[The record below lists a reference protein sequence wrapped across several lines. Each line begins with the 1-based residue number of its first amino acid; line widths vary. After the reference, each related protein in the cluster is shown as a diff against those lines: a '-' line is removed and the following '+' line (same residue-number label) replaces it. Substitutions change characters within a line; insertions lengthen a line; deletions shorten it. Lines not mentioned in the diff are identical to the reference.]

1 MSKRRFLVSTII
13 IVAVAIAVAASS
25 QTMQQRMIRIAVVNT
40 QEVFDKYLKTQEAQA
55 KLNEEISKLEEQGK
69 KMSEDLR
76 TLQEKYDK
84 QRIFIDD
91 KKKEQEMLQQIEQ
104 KKAEIRQFIQ
114 SGQQQLDQKRQE
126 LTEPIIKEIDQVVQQ
141 IGKDEGFDLIV
152 DKIATLYVNPQI
164 DITEK
169 VIQILNRRYLKEHPE
184 AAKLEGGA
192 EKSKS
197 KERGK

>member
-1 MSKRRFLVSTII
+1 MSKKRFLVSTII
-13 IVAVAIAVAASS
+13 IAAVAIAVAASS
-25 QTMQQRMIRIAVVNT
+25 QTMQQRMVKIAVVNT

>member
-1 MSKRRFLVSTII
+1 MSRKWFLILTAAIA
-13 IVAVAIAVAASS
+13 AVAIAVAASS
-25 QTMQQRMIRIAVVNT
+25 QTMQQRMMKIAVVNT
-40 QEVFDKYLKTQEAQA
+40 QEVFDKYLKTQEAQK

-91 KKKEQEMLQQIEQ
+91 KKKEQEMLRQIEQ

-114 SGQQQLDQKRQE
+114 SGQQRLDQKRQE

-152 DKIATLYVNPQI
+152 DKIATLYVNPRI

-169 VIQILNRRYLKEHPE
+169 VIQILNQRYIEEHPE
-184 AAKLEGGA
+184 AAKSKGGT
-192 EKSKS
+192 EKPKP
-197 KERGK
+197 KEQGK

>member
-1 MSKRRFLVSTII
+1 MSKKRFLVSTII

-40 QEVFDKYLKTQEAQA
+40 QEVFDKYLKTQEAQV

-91 KKKEQEMLQQIEQ
+91 KKKEQEMLQQIER
-104 KKAEIRQFIQ
+104 KKEEIRQFIQ
-114 SGQQQLDQKRQE
+114 AGQQQLDKKRRE

-141 IGKDEGFDLIV
+141 IGKEEGFDLIV
-152 DKIATLYVNPQI
+152 DKIATLYVNPQF

-169 VIQILNRRYLKEHPE
+169 VIQILNQKYLKEHPE
-184 AAKLEGGA
+184 AAKSKGGA

-197 KERGK
+197 KEQGK

>member
-1 MSKRRFLVSTII
+1 MSKKRFLVSTII

-40 QEVFDKYLKTQEAQA
+40 QEVFDKYLKTQEAQV

-91 KKKEQEMLQQIEQ
+91 KKKEQEMLQQIER
-104 KKAEIRQFIQ
+104 KKEEIRQFIQ
-114 SGQQQLDQKRQE
+114 AGQQQLDKKRQE

-141 IGKDEGFDLIV
+141 IGKEEGFDLIV
-152 DKIATLYVNPQI
+152 DKIATLYVNPQF

-169 VIQILNRRYLKEHPE
+169 VIQILNQKYLKEHPE
-184 AAKLEGGA
+184 AAKSKGGA

-197 KERGK
+197 KEQGK